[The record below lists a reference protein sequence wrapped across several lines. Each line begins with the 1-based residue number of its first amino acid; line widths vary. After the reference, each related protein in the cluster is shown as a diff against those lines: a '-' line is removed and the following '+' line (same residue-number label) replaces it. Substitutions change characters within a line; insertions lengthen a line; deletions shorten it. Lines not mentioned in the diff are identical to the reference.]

1 MDYQP
6 TFPVF
11 IDELLSR
18 MNTPAYRRINDEE
31 KSFATLILG

>member
-6 TFPVF
+6 TFPVV
-11 IDELLSR
+11 IDKLFSR
-18 MNTPAYRRINDEE
+18 MNTLAYRRTNDEE